1 MKNMR
6 KIQTIQRLH
15 ICFVTANLTN
25 LYNLCTYILSI
36 FRVRF
41 GWTERPTSHRQ
52 TYRHPMACFTIQT
65 ACSYRWNEMKSCR
78 ASVVMKTQPR
88 RNRYIL
94 DLSQYVTWFSLLA
107 DHVIE
112 IKYYQI
118 LWFKIHNLDN
128 REWMCYTHSLTC
140 FDA

>member
-1 MKNMR
+1 MKKYEKNTDNS
-6 KIQTIQRLH
+6 KTSHLFCHSKSDKPLQP
-15 ICFVTANLTN
+15 
-25 LYNLCTYILSI
+25 LYMYVFIFLPIL
-36 FRVRF
+36 RVRF

-78 ASVVMKTQPR
+78 ASVVMKTQPK
-88 RNRYIL
+88 RNRYIP

-112 IKYYQI
+112 IKYY
-118 LWFKIHNLDN
+118 
-128 REWMCYTHSLTC
+128 
-140 FDA
+140 